1 MADGTDAMSAWLRL
15 RDRIVWLLAAMFIT
29 GILGEV
35 DTWADLRDPPAE
47 PIATA
52 CVTAYVLIPVGMI
65 HATSRA
71 GARG

>member
-1 MADGTDAMSAWLRL
+1 MAAGTDAMSAWLRL

-35 DTWADLRDPPAE
+35 DTWADLRDPIAD

-52 CVTAYVLIPVGMI
+52 RVTAYVLIPIGMI
-65 HATSRA
+65 YATSRPA
-71 GARG
+71 T